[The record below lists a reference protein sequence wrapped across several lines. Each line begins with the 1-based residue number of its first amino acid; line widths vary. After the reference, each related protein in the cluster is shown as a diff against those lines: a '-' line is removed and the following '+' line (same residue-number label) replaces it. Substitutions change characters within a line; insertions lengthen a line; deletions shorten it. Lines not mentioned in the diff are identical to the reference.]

1 MIFNNLA
8 VRTSLLLSLLFV
20 SPLTSSEL
28 HWQAAQPDY
37 SWSLPQDHWARSG
50 YKTEWW
56 YFTGH
61 LSARENPKRR
71 FGYQFTFF
79 RRGLR
84 AEPPQ
89 LESKWATSNLIMGH
103 AAITDLAARRHVFSE
118 VLYREVPFL
127 GGFGSYPESL
137 IAWSR
142 APAGTAGTWELH
154 WNGEGFDFQMRDQA
168 RGIAFQLLT
177 RPLKPLVFQG
187 PNGYS
192 RKGKN
197 SSAASLYYSFTRLL
211 TQGSL
216 SIEGQTFQVEGESWM
231 DKEFGSNQLAENQV
245 GWDWFSLQLEDG
257 REVMLY
263 HLRDRTGATDFAR
276 GTLVSETGEVK
287 YLQPEDWKIQTAQH
301 WKSPETGA
309 EYPSRWMVRLAQED
323 LELEIIPQLAH
334 QENRSRIL
342 SDLYYWEGAVTILS
356 PSGERVGQGYVE
368 LTGYGTNSLI
378 PSALN

>member
-1 MIFNNLA
+1 MTFSKA
-8 VRTSLLLSLLFV
+8 TLLFSLLFV
-20 SPLTSSEL
+20 LPVIASEL
-28 HWQAAQPDY
+28 DWQAAQPDY
-37 SWSLPQDHWARSG
+37 SWSFPQDHWARSG
-50 YKTEWW
+50 YRNEWW

-61 LSARENPKRR
+61 LSSRENPERR

-79 RRGLR
+79 RIGLR
-84 AEPPQ
+84 PEPPL
-89 LESKWATSNLIMGH
+89 LESQWATHNLIMGH
-103 AAITDLAARRHVFSE
+103 AAISDFEAKRHIFSE
-118 VLYREVPFL
+118 TLYREVPFL

-154 WNGEGFDFQMRDQA
+154 WNGDGFDFEMRDQV
-168 RGIAFQLLT
+168 RGIAFQLST
-177 RPLKPLVFQG
+177 HPLKPLVFQG

-192 RKGKN
+192 RKGED
-197 SSAASLYYSFTRLL
+197 SRAASQYYSFSRLM

-216 SIEGQTFQVEGESWM
+216 SVDGQTFQVEGESWM
-231 DKEFGSNQLAENQV
+231 DKEFGSHQLAENQV

-263 HLRDRTGATDFAR
+263 HLRNRAGATDFAR

-287 YLQPEDWKIQTAQH
+287 HLKPEDWRIQSTQT
-301 WKSPETGA
+301 WKSPETGTQ
-309 EYPSRWMVRLAQED
+309 YPSRWRITLAREN
-323 LELEIIPQLAH
+323 LELEIVPKLAY

-342 SDLYYWEGAVTILS
+342 PDLYYWEGAVTVLGAG
-356 PSGERVGQGYVE
+356 GEKLGQGYVE
-368 LTGYGTNSLI
+368 LTGYGTGNLL